1 MHQGG
6 KSFCNELRVKALNIL
21 SLQVK
26 MLAQVQG
33 SENMPTL
40 LLFHFDKDT
49 TDLQVFVHLG
59 TYGIVTKIGT
69 VPLLFVELLNTLPFF
84 TNFSLEK

>member
-1 MHQGG
+1 
-6 KSFCNELRVKALNIL
+6 
-21 SLQVK
+21 

-69 VPLLFVELLNTLPFF
+69 VPLLFVKLLNTLPFF
-84 TNFSLEK
+84 TNFSLEKWEESFIVI